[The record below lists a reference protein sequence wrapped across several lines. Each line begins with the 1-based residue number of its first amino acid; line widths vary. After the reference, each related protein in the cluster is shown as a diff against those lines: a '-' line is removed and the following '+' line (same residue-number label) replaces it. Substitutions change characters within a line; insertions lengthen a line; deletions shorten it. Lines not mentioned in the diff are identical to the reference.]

1 MNLRSIFTE
10 EQQRVLQRYYDS
22 GMTNQSKNCFGL
34 IIQCARETGLDF
46 NVVRT
51 WIGNKRRKL
60 NSTKYSLDDTPSTQ
74 GPAGNSM
81 VGKPDTPVKN
91 TSLVSPS
98 QSQQTILTSPCRNV
112 MVTGVFTSTHSAS
125 AQGLSHQKD
134 GHRCDIPKGLIHRPM
149 GRTIT
154 EIELQQHA
162 SSQRQSIS
170 KNSAIPVCEKM
181 TPGTRQLNV
190 HSPTST
196 VYSSSTKNY
205 SPAYVQSE
213 INRVQSASAKSVGGW
228 PKQQFNSTIAE
239 LSQCPR
245 KLSSEPPFSRSTSSC
260 SSDSKVNRGDTA
272 VSSLQIR
279 DVYSL
284 ASSEQ
289 SPRNRGDHA
298 FRNLR
303 QMESGCFSIAME
315 TGDVDEYAREE
326 ELASMSSELKNHPRV
341 SEANTPKEMECSNT
355 SLVTPARNI
364 STGSS
369 QVSARDVSGSVFY
382 RSGEFRAPGTTMTLY
397 GNASSSE
404 DSFNLRPPSSS
415 NQRLTP
421 SQTNYQ
427 VSGSG
432 LLPCLTGTSRKRTL
446 QDRTQFSESDL
457 AVLKKYWDVGM
468 TSLGSICREK
478 IEAVAMESNVDCEIV
493 KTWIGN
499 RRRKYRQLGIELPPA
514 RGGPAD
520 FSKLPESGSVSL
532 PVVKAEMTKVPENS
546 QDNEKNKEDVSLS
559 EGAPSELDQR
569 EEEEEEEEE
578 EDEEAAEENGDGES
592 VSDGSCSIPTLEKVK
607 LEVLDDDAVEMS
619 SCDRVTPEV
628 EQLQKLLT
636 FRNDKIRYL
645 ENELEKQEQKYL
657 HLQNFT
663 TSLVLAVKT
672 NDTEQQQMLL
682 MNLPPDTECNM
693 DSPGNREQ
701 S

>member
-1 MNLRSIFTE
+1 MRMGDCPQMNLRSIFTE

-60 NSTKYSLDDTPSTQ
+60 NSTKCSLEDPPSTQ
-74 GPAGNSM
+74 GPASNSTM
-81 VGKPDTPVKN
+81 GKSETPVKN
-91 TSLVSPS
+91 TSLASPS
-98 QSQQTILTSPCRNV
+98 QSQQTVLTSPCRNV

-125 AQGLSHQKD
+125 GQVLSQQKD
-134 GHRCDIPKGLIHRPM
+134 GHRCDIPKGLVHRPI

-154 EIELQQHA
+154 EMELQQHGT
-162 SSQRQSIS
+162 SQRQSVS
-170 KNSAIPVCEKM
+170 KNSAISICDKI
-181 TPGTRQLNV
+181 TPGSRSLNV

-196 VYSSSTKNY
+196 VYSCSTKNY
-205 SPAYVQSE
+205 SPAYIQTEV
-213 INRVQSASAKSVGGW
+213 NRVQSAATKSVGGW

-245 KLSSEPPFSRSTSSC
+245 KLTCDPSFSRSTFSC
-260 SSDSKVNRGDTA
+260 SSDSKVNRSTGDSA

-284 ASSEQ
+284 AGSEQ
-289 SPRNRGDHA
+289 CSKNRGDHS

-355 SLVTPARNI
+355 SLAIQAKNM

-369 QVSARDVSGSVFY
+369 QVSARDISGSVFY
-382 RSGEFRAPGTTMTLY
+382 HSGEFRAPGAKLTLY
-397 GNASSSE
+397 SNAASSE
-404 DSFNLRPPSSS
+404 DSFNLRLPSSS

-421 SQTNYQ
+421 NQSNYQ
-427 VSGSG
+427 VSGSV
-432 LLPCLTGTSRKRTL
+432 LLPCITGSSRKRT
-446 QDRTQFSESDL
+446 
-457 AVLKKYWDVGM
+457 
-468 TSLGSICREK
+468 
-478 IEAVAMESNVDCEIV
+478 
-493 KTWIGN
+493 TWIGN

-520 FSKLPESGSVSL
+520 FTKLPESSSPSL
-532 PVVKAEMTKVPENS
+532 LAIKAETSKVPENS
-546 QDNEKNKEDVSLS
+546 EDNEKSKEDVNFS
-559 EGAPSELDQR
+559 EGAPSELEQR
-569 EEEEEEEEE
+569 EDEDEEVEE
-578 EDEEAAEENGDGES
+578 EDDAAEENGDGES

-619 SCDRVTPEV
+619 SCDRVTPDG
-628 EQLQKLLT
+628 EQLQKQLT
-636 FRNDKIRYL
+636 LRNDKIKYL
-645 ENELEKQEQKYL
+645 ENELEKQKQKYL

-682 MNLPPDTECNM
+682 TNLPPDTECNL

>member
-1 MNLRSIFTE
+1 MRMGDCPQMNLRSIFTE

-60 NSTKYSLDDTPSTQ
+60 NSTKYSLEDPPSTQ
-74 GPAGNSM
+74 GPASNSTM
-81 VGKPDTPVKN
+81 GKSETPVKN

-98 QSQQTILTSPCRNV
+98 QSQQTVLTSPCRNV

-125 AQGLSHQKD
+125 GQVLSHQKD
-134 GHRCDIPKGLIHRPM
+134 GHRCDIPKGLVHRPI

-154 EIELQQHA
+154 EMELQQHA
-162 SSQRQSIS
+162 TSQRQSVS
-170 KNSAIPVCEKM
+170 KNSAISICEKI
-181 TPGTRQLNV
+181 TPGSRSLNV

-196 VYSSSTKNY
+196 VYSCSTKNY
-205 SPAYVQSE
+205 SPAYVQTE
-213 INRVQSASAKSVGGW
+213 INRVQSTATKSVGGW

-245 KLSSEPPFSRSTSSC
+245 KLTCEPSFSRSTSSC
-260 SSDSKVNRGDTA
+260 SSDSKVNRNTGDSA

-284 ASSEQ
+284 AGSEQ
-289 SPRNRGDHA
+289 CSKNRGDHA

-341 SEANTPKEMECSNT
+341 SEANTSKEMECSNT
-355 SLVTPARNI
+355 SLAIQARNI
-364 STGSS
+364 GTGSS
-369 QVSARDVSGSVFY
+369 QVSARDISGSAFY

-397 GNASSSE
+397 SNAASSE
-404 DSFNLRPPSSS
+404 DSFNLRLPSSS

-421 SQTNYQ
+421 TQSNYQ
-427 VSGSG
+427 VSGSV
-432 LLPCLTGTSRKRTL
+432 LLPCITGTSRKRTL

-457 AVLKKYWDVGM
+457 AILKKYWDVGM

-493 KTWIGN
+493 K
-499 RRRKYRQLGIELPPA
+499 
-514 RGGPAD
+514 
-520 FSKLPESGSVSL
+520 
-532 PVVKAEMTKVPENS
+532 
-546 QDNEKNKEDVSLS
+546 
-559 EGAPSELDQR
+559 
-569 EEEEEEEEE
+569 
-578 EDEEAAEENGDGES
+578 
-592 VSDGSCSIPTLEKVK
+592 K

-619 SCDRVTPEV
+619 SCDRVTPDG
-628 EQLQKLLT
+628 EQLQKQLT
-636 FRNDKIRYL
+636 LRNDKIRYL
-645 ENELEKQEQKYL
+645 ENELEKQKQKYL

-682 MNLPPDTECNM
+682 TNLPPDTECNL

>member
-1 MNLRSIFTE
+1 MGDCPQMNLRSIFTE

-60 NSTKYSLDDTPSTQ
+60 NSTKYSLDDAPSTQ

-81 VGKPDTPVKN
+81 VGKQDIPVKS
-91 TSLVSPS
+91 TSHVSPS

-125 AQGLSHQKD
+125 GQGLSHQKD
-134 GHRCDIPKGLIHRPM
+134 VHRCDIPKGLIPRPI

-154 EIELQQHA
+154 EMELQQHVC
-162 SSQRQSIS
+162 SQRQSIS
-170 KNSAIPVCEKM
+170 KTPAISICEKM
-181 TPGTRQLNV
+181 TPGSRQLNV

-205 SPAYVQSE
+205 SPAYVQTE
-213 INRVQSASAKSVGGW
+213 MNRVQSAAAKSVGGW
-228 PKQQFNSTIAE
+228 PKQQFNSNIAE

-245 KLSSEPPFSRSTSSC
+245 KLSSEPPFSRSTSS

-284 ASSEQ
+284 AGSEQ

-303 QMESGCFSIAME
+303 QAESGCFSIAME

-326 ELASMSSELKNHPRV
+326 ELASMSSELKNHPRI
-341 SEANTPKEMECSNT
+341 SEANTPKEMECSNA
-355 SLVTPARNI
+355 LVTPTRNI

-369 QVSARDVSGSVFY
+369 PVSARDVSGSVFF
-382 RSGEFRAPGTTMTLY
+382 RSGEFRTPGTTMTLY
-397 GNASSSE
+397 SNAASSE
-404 DSFNLRPPSSS
+404 DSFNLRLPSSS
-415 NQRLTP
+415 NQRPTP
-421 SQTNYQ
+421 NQSNYQ
-427 VSGSG
+427 VSGSV
-432 LLPCLTGTSRKRTL
+432 LLPCITGTSRKRT
-446 QDRTQFSESDL
+446 
-457 AVLKKYWDVGM
+457 
-468 TSLGSICREK
+468 
-478 IEAVAMESNVDCEIV
+478 
-493 KTWIGN
+493 TWIGN

-520 FSKLPESGSVSL
+520 FSKLPESGSALL
-532 PVVKAEMTKVPENS
+532 PVVKAETTKVPENS
-546 QDNEKNKEDVSLS
+546 EDNERNKEDVSLS
-559 EGAPSELDQR
+559 EGTSSELEQR
-569 EEEEEEEEE
+569 EEEEEEEEEE

-636 FRNDKIRYL
+636 FRNDKIQYL
-645 ENELEKQEQKYL
+645 ENELEKQKQKYL

-672 NDTEQQQMLL
+672 NDIEQQQMLL
-682 MNLPPDTECNM
+682 TNLPPDTECNM

>member
-1 MNLRSIFTE
+1 MGDCPQMNLRSIFTE

-60 NSTKYSLDDTPSTQ
+60 NSTKYSLDDAPSTQ

-81 VGKPDTPVKN
+81 VGKPDIPVKN
-91 TSLVSPS
+91 TSLVSPT
-98 QSQQTILTSPCRNV
+98 QSQQTILTSSSSSSCRNV
-112 MVTGVFTSTHSAS
+112 MVTGVFTSTHSTTG
-125 AQGLSHQKD
+125 QGLSHQKD
-134 GHRCDIPKGLIHRPM
+134 GHRCDIPKSLIHRPI

-154 EIELQQHA
+154 EMELQQHA
-162 SSQRQSIS
+162 CSQRQSIS
-170 KNSAIPVCEKM
+170 KNPAIPICEKM
-181 TPGTRQLNV
+181 TPGSRQLNV

-205 SPAYVQSE
+205 SPAYVHAE
-213 INRVQSASAKSVGGW
+213 INRVQSAAAKSVGGW
-228 PKQQFNSTIAE
+228 PKQFNSTVAE
-239 LSQCPR
+239 LPQCPR
-245 KLSSEPPFSRSTSSC
+245 KINSEPPFSRCTSS

-284 ASSEQ
+284 AGSEQ
-289 SPRNRGDHA
+289 SPRNRGDHV

-303 QMESGCFSIAME
+303 PVESGCFSIAME

-341 SEANTPKEMECSNT
+341 SEANAPKEMECSNT
-355 SLVTPARNI
+355 LVTPTRNI

-369 QVSARDVSGSVFY
+369 QVSARDVSGSVFF
-382 RSGEFRAPGTTMTLY
+382 RSGEFRTPGTTMTLY
-397 GNASSSE
+397 NNAASSE
-404 DSFNLRPPSSS
+404 DSFNLRLPTSS
-415 NQRLTP
+415 NQRLTS
-421 SQTNYQ
+421 SQNNYQ
-427 VSGSG
+427 VSGSV
-432 LLPCLTGTSRKRTL
+432 LLPCITGTSRKRT
-446 QDRTQFSESDL
+446 
-457 AVLKKYWDVGM
+457 
-468 TSLGSICREK
+468 
-478 IEAVAMESNVDCEIV
+478 
-493 KTWIGN
+493 TWIGN

-520 FSKLPESGSVSL
+520 FSKLPESGSALLSI
-532 PVVKAEMTKVPENS
+532 VKAETTKVPENS
-546 QDNEKNKEDVSLS
+546 EDNMRNKEDACLS
-559 EGAPSELDQR
+559 EGTPSELELR
-569 EEEEEEEEE
+569 EEEE
-578 EDEEAAEENGDGES
+578 EDEETAEENGDGES

-619 SCDRVTPEV
+619 SCDPVTPEV

-636 FRNDKIRYL
+636 YRNDKIKYL
-645 ENELEKQEQKYL
+645 ENELEKQKQKYL

-663 TSLVLAVKT
+663 TSLVLAVKM

-682 MNLPPDTECNM
+682 TNLPLDTECNM

>member
-1 MNLRSIFTE
+1 MGDCPQMNLRSIFTE

-60 NSTKYSLDDTPSTQ
+60 NSTKYSLDDAPSMQ

-81 VGKPDTPVKN
+81 VGKPDIPVKN
-91 TSLVSPS
+91 TSRVSPT
-98 QSQQTILTSPCRNV
+98 QSQQTILTSSSCRNV
-112 MVTGVFTSTHSAS
+112 MVTGVFTSTHSTS
-125 AQGLSHQKD
+125 GQGLSHQKD
-134 GHRCDIPKGLIHRPM
+134 GHRCDIPKSLIHRPI

-154 EIELQQHA
+154 EMELQQHA
-162 SSQRQSIS
+162 CSQRQSIS
-170 KNSAIPVCEKM
+170 KNPAIPICEKM
-181 TPGTRQLNV
+181 TPGSRQLNV

-205 SPAYVQSE
+205 SPAYVQAE
-213 INRVQSASAKSVGGW
+213 INRVQSAAAKSVGGW
-228 PKQQFNSTIAE
+228 PKQFNSTVAE
-239 LSQCPR
+239 VSQCPR
-245 KLSSEPPFSRSTSSC
+245 KINSETPFSRSTSS

-284 ASSEQ
+284 AGSEQ
-289 SPRNRGDHA
+289 SQRNRGEHA

-303 QMESGCFSIAME
+303 QVESGCFSIAME

-326 ELASMSSELKNHPRV
+326 ELASMSSEMKNHPRV
-341 SEANTPKEMECSNT
+341 SEANAPKEMECSNA
-355 SLVTPARNI
+355 LVTPTRNI

-369 QVSARDVSGSVFY
+369 QVSARDVSGSVFF
-382 RSGEFRAPGTTMTLY
+382 RSGEFRTPGTTMTLY
-397 GNASSSE
+397 NNAASSE
-404 DSFNLRPPSSS
+404 DSFNLRLPSSS
-415 NQRLTP
+415 NQRLTS
-421 SQTNYQ
+421 SQNNYQ
-427 VSGSG
+427 VSGSV
-432 LLPCLTGTSRKRTL
+432 LLPCITGTSRKRT
-446 QDRTQFSESDL
+446 
-457 AVLKKYWDVGM
+457 
-468 TSLGSICREK
+468 
-478 IEAVAMESNVDCEIV
+478 
-493 KTWIGN
+493 TWIGN

-520 FSKLPESGSVSL
+520 FSKLPESGSALLS
-532 PVVKAEMTKVPENS
+532 VVKAETTKVPES
-546 QDNEKNKEDVSLS
+546 SEDNVRNKEDASLS
-559 EGAPSELDQR
+559 EGTPSELELR
-569 EEEEEEEEE
+569 EEEEE
-578 EDEEAAEENGDGES
+578 EDEETAEENGDGES

-636 FRNDKIRYL
+636 YRNDKIKYL
-645 ENELEKQEQKYL
+645 ENELEKQKQKYL
-657 HLQNFT
+657 HLQSFT

-682 MNLPPDTECNM
+682 TNLPLDTECNM

>member
-1 MNLRSIFTE
+1 MGDCPQMNLRSIFTE

-60 NSTKYSLDDTPSTQ
+60 NSTKYSLDDAPSMQ

-81 VGKPDTPVKN
+81 VGKPDIPVKN
-91 TSLVSPS
+91 TSRVSPT
-98 QSQQTILTSPCRNV
+98 QSQQTILTSSSCRNV
-112 MVTGVFTSTHSAS
+112 MVTGVFTSTHSTS
-125 AQGLSHQKD
+125 GQGLSHQKD
-134 GHRCDIPKGLIHRPM
+134 GHRCDIPKSLIHRPI

-154 EIELQQHA
+154 EMELQQHA
-162 SSQRQSIS
+162 CSQRQSIS
-170 KNSAIPVCEKM
+170 KNPAIPICEKM
-181 TPGTRQLNV
+181 TPGSRQLNV

-205 SPAYVQSE
+205 SPAYVQAE
-213 INRVQSASAKSVGGW
+213 INRVQSAAAKSVGGW
-228 PKQQFNSTIAE
+228 PKQFNSTVAE
-239 LSQCPR
+239 VSQCPR
-245 KLSSEPPFSRSTSSC
+245 KINSETPFSRSTSS

-284 ASSEQ
+284 AGSEQ
-289 SPRNRGDHA
+289 SQRNRGEHA

-303 QMESGCFSIAME
+303 QVESGCFSIAME

-326 ELASMSSELKNHPRV
+326 ELASMSSEMKNHPRV
-341 SEANTPKEMECSNT
+341 SEANAPKEMECSNA
-355 SLVTPARNI
+355 LVTPTRNI

-369 QVSARDVSGSVFY
+369 QVSARDVSGSVFF
-382 RSGEFRAPGTTMTLY
+382 RSGEFRTPGTTMTLY
-397 GNASSSE
+397 NNAASSE
-404 DSFNLRPPSSS
+404 DSFNLRLPSSS
-415 NQRLTP
+415 NQRLTS
-421 SQTNYQ
+421 SQNNYQ
-427 VSGSG
+427 VSGSV
-432 LLPCLTGTSRKRTL
+432 LLPCITGTSRKRTL
-446 QDRTQFSESDL
+446 QDRTQFSETDL

-493 KTWIGN
+493 K
-499 RRRKYRQLGIELPPA
+499 
-514 RGGPAD
+514 
-520 FSKLPESGSVSL
+520 
-532 PVVKAEMTKVPENS
+532 
-546 QDNEKNKEDVSLS
+546 
-559 EGAPSELDQR
+559 
-569 EEEEEEEEE
+569 
-578 EDEEAAEENGDGES
+578 
-592 VSDGSCSIPTLEKVK
+592 K

-636 FRNDKIRYL
+636 YRNDKIKYL
-645 ENELEKQEQKYL
+645 ENELEKQKQKYL
-657 HLQNFT
+657 HLQSFT

-682 MNLPPDTECNM
+682 TNLPLDTECNM

>member
-1 MNLRSIFTE
+1 MRMGDCPQMNLRSIFTE

-60 NSTKYSLDDTPSTQ
+60 NSTKYSLEDPPSTQ
-74 GPAGNSM
+74 GPASTM
-81 VGKPDTPVKN
+81 GKSETPVKN

-98 QSQQTILTSPCRNV
+98 QSQQTVLTSPCRNV

-125 AQGLSHQKD
+125 GQVLSHQKD
-134 GHRCDIPKGLIHRPM
+134 GHRCDIPKGLVHRSI

-154 EIELQQHA
+154 EMELQQHA
-162 SSQRQSIS
+162 TSQRQSVS
-170 KNSAIPVCEKM
+170 KNSAVSICEKI
-181 TPGTRQLNV
+181 TPGSRSLNV

-196 VYSSSTKNY
+196 VYSCSTKNY
-205 SPAYVQSE
+205 SPAYVQTE
-213 INRVQSASAKSVGGW
+213 INRVQSAATKSVSGW
-228 PKQQFNSTIAE
+228 SKQQFNSTIAE

-245 KLSSEPPFSRSTSSC
+245 KLTCEPSFSRSTSSC
-260 SSDSKVNRGDTA
+260 LSDSKVNRNSGDSA

-284 ASSEQ
+284 AGSEQ
-289 SPRNRGDHA
+289 CSKNRGDHA

-341 SEANTPKEMECSNT
+341 SEANTSKEMECSNA
-355 SLVTPARNI
+355 SLAIQARNVG
-364 STGSS
+364 TGSS
-369 QVSARDVSGSVFY
+369 QVSARDTSGSTFY

-397 GNASSSE
+397 SNAVPAE
-404 DSFNLRPPSSS
+404 DSFNLRLPSSS
-415 NQRLTP
+415 NQRLNPTQ
-421 SQTNYQ
+421 SNYQ
-427 VSGSG
+427 VSGSV
-432 LLPCLTGTSRKRTL
+432 LLPCITGTSRKRTL

-457 AVLKKYWDVGM
+457 AILKKYWDVGM

-493 KTWIGN
+493 K
-499 RRRKYRQLGIELPPA
+499 
-514 RGGPAD
+514 
-520 FSKLPESGSVSL
+520 
-532 PVVKAEMTKVPENS
+532 
-546 QDNEKNKEDVSLS
+546 
-559 EGAPSELDQR
+559 
-569 EEEEEEEEE
+569 
-578 EDEEAAEENGDGES
+578 
-592 VSDGSCSIPTLEKVK
+592 K
-607 LEVLDDDAVEMS
+607 LEVLDDDAAEMS
-619 SCDRVTPEV
+619 SCDRVTPDG
-628 EQLQKLLT
+628 EQLQKQLSL
-636 FRNDKIRYL
+636 RNDKIRYL
-645 ENELEKQEQKYL
+645 ENELEKQKQKYL

-682 MNLPPDTECNM
+682 TNLPPDTECNL

>member
-1 MNLRSIFTE
+1 MRMGDCPQMNLRSIFTE

-60 NSTKYSLDDTPSTQ
+60 NSTKYSLEDPPSTQ
-74 GPAGNSM
+74 GPASTM
-81 VGKPDTPVKN
+81 GKSETPVKN

-98 QSQQTILTSPCRNV
+98 QSQQTVLTSPCRNV

-125 AQGLSHQKD
+125 GQVLSHQKD
-134 GHRCDIPKGLIHRPM
+134 GHRCDIPKGLVHRSI

-154 EIELQQHA
+154 EMELQQHA
-162 SSQRQSIS
+162 TSQRQSVS
-170 KNSAIPVCEKM
+170 KNSAVSICEKI
-181 TPGTRQLNV
+181 TPGSRSLNV

-196 VYSSSTKNY
+196 VYSCSTKNY
-205 SPAYVQSE
+205 SPAYVQTE
-213 INRVQSASAKSVGGW
+213 INRVQSAATKSVSGW
-228 PKQQFNSTIAE
+228 SKQQFNSTIAE

-245 KLSSEPPFSRSTSSC
+245 KLTCEPSFSRSTSSC
-260 SSDSKVNRGDTA
+260 LSDSKVNRNSGDSA

-284 ASSEQ
+284 AGSEQ
-289 SPRNRGDHA
+289 CSKNRGDHA

-341 SEANTPKEMECSNT
+341 SEANTSKEMECSNA
-355 SLVTPARNI
+355 SLAIQARNVG
-364 STGSS
+364 TGSS
-369 QVSARDVSGSVFY
+369 QVSARDTSGSTFY

-397 GNASSSE
+397 SNAVPAE
-404 DSFNLRPPSSS
+404 DSFNLRLPSSS
-415 NQRLTP
+415 NQRLNPTQ
-421 SQTNYQ
+421 SNYQ
-427 VSGSG
+427 VSGSV
-432 LLPCLTGTSRKRTL
+432 LLPCITGTSRKRT
-446 QDRTQFSESDL
+446 
-457 AVLKKYWDVGM
+457 
-468 TSLGSICREK
+468 
-478 IEAVAMESNVDCEIV
+478 
-493 KTWIGN
+493 TWIGN

-520 FSKLPESGSVSL
+520 FSKLPESSSPSL
-532 PVVKAEMTKVPENS
+532 PAVKAETSKVPENS
-546 QDNEKNKEDVSLS
+546 EDNEKNKEDVSFS
-559 EGAPSELDQR
+559 EGAPSELEQR
-569 EEEEEEEEE
+569 EEE
-578 EDEEAAEENGDGES
+578 EDEEAEEEDDAAEENGDGES

-607 LEVLDDDAVEMS
+607 LEVLDDDAAEMS
-619 SCDRVTPEV
+619 SCDRVTPDG
-628 EQLQKLLT
+628 EQLQKQLSL
-636 FRNDKIRYL
+636 RNDKIRYL
-645 ENELEKQEQKYL
+645 ENELEKQKQKYL

-682 MNLPPDTECNM
+682 TNLPPDTECNL

>member
-60 NSTKYSLDDTPSTQ
+60 NSTKYSLEDPPSTQ
-74 GPAGNSM
+74 GPASNSTM
-81 VGKPDTPVKN
+81 GKSETPVKN
-91 TSLVSPS
+91 TSLASPS
-98 QSQQTILTSPCRNV
+98 QSQQTVLTSPCRNV

-125 AQGLSHQKD
+125 GQVLSQQKD
-134 GHRCDIPKGLIHRPM
+134 GHRCDIPKGLVHRPI

-154 EIELQQHA
+154 EMELQQHGT
-162 SSQRQSIS
+162 SQRQSVS
-170 KNSAIPVCEKM
+170 KNSAISICDKI
-181 TPGTRQLNV
+181 TPGSRSLNV

-196 VYSSSTKNY
+196 VYSCSTKNY
-205 SPAYVQSE
+205 SPAYIQTEV
-213 INRVQSASAKSVGGW
+213 NRVQSAATKSVGGW

-245 KLSSEPPFSRSTSSC
+245 KLTCDPSFSRSTSSC
-260 SSDSKVNRGDTA
+260 SSDSKVNRSTGDSA

-284 ASSEQ
+284 AGSEQ
-289 SPRNRGDHA
+289 CPKNRGDHS

-355 SLVTPARNI
+355 SLAIQARNM

-369 QVSARDVSGSVFY
+369 QVSARDISGSVFY
-382 RSGEFRAPGTTMTLY
+382 HSGEFRAPGAKLTLY
-397 GNASSSE
+397 SNAASSE
-404 DSFNLRPPSSS
+404 DSFNLRLPSSS

-421 SQTNYQ
+421 NQSNYQ
-427 VSGSG
+427 VSGSV
-432 LLPCLTGTSRKRTL
+432 LLPCITGSSRKRT
-446 QDRTQFSESDL
+446 
-457 AVLKKYWDVGM
+457 
-468 TSLGSICREK
+468 
-478 IEAVAMESNVDCEIV
+478 
-493 KTWIGN
+493 TWIGN

-520 FSKLPESGSVSL
+520 FSKLPESSSPSL
-532 PVVKAEMTKVPENS
+532 LAIKAETSKVPENS
-546 QDNEKNKEDVSLS
+546 EDNEKSKEDVNFS
-559 EGAPSELDQR
+559 EGAPSESEQR
-569 EEEEEEEEE
+569 EDEDEEVEE
-578 EDEEAAEENGDGES
+578 EDDAAEENGDGES

-619 SCDRVTPEV
+619 SCDRVTPDG
-628 EQLQKLLT
+628 EQLQKQLT
-636 FRNDKIRYL
+636 LRNDKIKYL
-645 ENELEKQEQKYL
+645 ENELEKQKQKYL

-682 MNLPPDTECNM
+682 TNLPPDTECNL

>member
-1 MNLRSIFTE
+1 MGDCPQMNLRSIFTE

-60 NSTKYSLDDTPSTQ
+60 NSTKYSLDDAPSTQ

-81 VGKPDTPVKN
+81 VGKQDIPVKS
-91 TSLVSPS
+91 TSHVSPS

-125 AQGLSHQKD
+125 GQGLSHQKD
-134 GHRCDIPKGLIHRPM
+134 VHRCDIPKGLIPRPI

-154 EIELQQHA
+154 EMELQQHVC
-162 SSQRQSIS
+162 SQRQSIS
-170 KNSAIPVCEKM
+170 KTPAISICEKM
-181 TPGTRQLNV
+181 TPGSRQLNV

-205 SPAYVQSE
+205 SPAYVQTE
-213 INRVQSASAKSVGGW
+213 MNRVQSAAAKSVGGW
-228 PKQQFNSTIAE
+228 PKQQFNSNIAE

-245 KLSSEPPFSRSTSSC
+245 KLSSEPPFSRSTSS

-284 ASSEQ
+284 AGSEQ

-303 QMESGCFSIAME
+303 QAESGCFSIAME

-326 ELASMSSELKNHPRV
+326 ELASMSSELKNHPRI
-341 SEANTPKEMECSNT
+341 SEANTPKEMECSNA
-355 SLVTPARNI
+355 LVTPTRNI

-369 QVSARDVSGSVFY
+369 PVSARDVSGSVFF
-382 RSGEFRAPGTTMTLY
+382 RSGEFRTPGTTMTLY
-397 GNASSSE
+397 SNAASSE
-404 DSFNLRPPSSS
+404 DSFNLRLPSSS
-415 NQRLTP
+415 NQRPTP
-421 SQTNYQ
+421 NQSNYQ
-427 VSGSG
+427 VSGSV
-432 LLPCLTGTSRKRTL
+432 LLPCITGTSRKRTL

-520 FSKLPESGSVSL
+520 FSKLPESGSALL
-532 PVVKAEMTKVPENS
+532 PVVKAETTKVPENS
-546 QDNEKNKEDVSLS
+546 EDNERNKEDVSLS
-559 EGAPSELDQR
+559 EGTSSELEQR
-569 EEEEEEEEE
+569 EEEEEEEEEE

-592 VSDGSCSIPTLEKVK
+592 VSDGSCSIPTLEKV
-607 LEVLDDDAVEMS
+607 
-619 SCDRVTPEV
+619 
-628 EQLQKLLT
+628 
-636 FRNDKIRYL
+636 NDKIQYL
-645 ENELEKQEQKYL
+645 ENELEKQKQKYL

-672 NDTEQQQMLL
+672 NDIEQQQMLL
-682 MNLPPDTECNM
+682 TNLPPDTECNM

>member
-1 MNLRSIFTE
+1 MGHNLLSMLCIIFEEFLSCADFWMHKCTDLMMNLRSIFTE

-60 NSTKYSLDDTPSTQ
+60 NSTKYSLEDPPSTQ
-74 GPAGNSM
+74 GPASNSTM
-81 VGKPDTPVKN
+81 GKSETPVKN
-91 TSLVSPS
+91 TSLASPS
-98 QSQQTILTSPCRNV
+98 QSQQTVLTSPCRNV

-125 AQGLSHQKD
+125 GQVLSQQKD
-134 GHRCDIPKGLIHRPM
+134 GHRCDIPKGLVHRPI

-154 EIELQQHA
+154 EMELQQHGT
-162 SSQRQSIS
+162 SQRQSVS
-170 KNSAIPVCEKM
+170 KNSAISICDKI
-181 TPGTRQLNV
+181 TPGSRSLNV

-196 VYSSSTKNY
+196 VYSCSTKNY
-205 SPAYVQSE
+205 SPAYIQTEV
-213 INRVQSASAKSVGGW
+213 NRVQSAATKSVGW

-245 KLSSEPPFSRSTSSC
+245 KLTCDPSFSRSTSSC
-260 SSDSKVNRGDTA
+260 SSDSKVNRSTGDSA

-284 ASSEQ
+284 AGSEQ
-289 SPRNRGDHA
+289 CPKNRGDHS

-355 SLVTPARNI
+355 SLAIQARNM

-369 QVSARDVSGSVFY
+369 QVSARDISGSVFY
-382 RSGEFRAPGTTMTLY
+382 HSGEFRTPGAKLTLY
-397 GNASSSE
+397 SNAASSE
-404 DSFNLRPPSSS
+404 DSFNLRLPSSS

-421 SQTNYQ
+421 NQSNYQ
-427 VSGSG
+427 VSGSV
-432 LLPCLTGTSRKRTL
+432 LLPCITGSSRKRT
-446 QDRTQFSESDL
+446 
-457 AVLKKYWDVGM
+457 
-468 TSLGSICREK
+468 
-478 IEAVAMESNVDCEIV
+478 
-493 KTWIGN
+493 TWIGN

-520 FSKLPESGSVSL
+520 FSKLPESSSPSL
-532 PVVKAEMTKVPENS
+532 LAIKAETSKVPENS
-546 QDNEKNKEDVSLS
+546 EDNEKSKEDVNFS
-559 EGAPSELDQR
+559 EGAPSELEQR
-569 EEEEEEEEE
+569 EDEDEEVEE
-578 EDEEAAEENGDGES
+578 EDDAAEENGDGES

-619 SCDRVTPEV
+619 SCDRVTPDG
-628 EQLQKLLT
+628 EQLQKQLT
-636 FRNDKIRYL
+636 LRNDKIKYL
-645 ENELEKQEQKYL
+645 ENELEKQKQKYL

-682 MNLPPDTECNM
+682 TNLPPDTECNL

>member
-1 MNLRSIFTE
+1 MGDCPQMNLRSIFTE

-60 NSTKYSLDDTPSTQ
+60 NSTKYSLDDAPSMQ

-81 VGKPDTPVKN
+81 VGKPDIPVKN
-91 TSLVSPS
+91 TSRVSPT
-98 QSQQTILTSPCRNV
+98 QSQQTILTSSSCRNV
-112 MVTGVFTSTHSAS
+112 MVTGVFTSTHSTS
-125 AQGLSHQKD
+125 GQGLSHQKD
-134 GHRCDIPKGLIHRPM
+134 GHRCDIPKSLIHRPI

-154 EIELQQHA
+154 EMELQQHA
-162 SSQRQSIS
+162 CSQRQSIS
-170 KNSAIPVCEKM
+170 KNPAIPICEKM
-181 TPGTRQLNV
+181 TPGSRQLNV

-205 SPAYVQSE
+205 SPAYVQAE
-213 INRVQSASAKSVGGW
+213 INRVQSAAAKSVGGW
-228 PKQQFNSTIAE
+228 PKQFNSTVAE
-239 LSQCPR
+239 VSQCPR
-245 KLSSEPPFSRSTSSC
+245 KINSETPFSRSTSS

-284 ASSEQ
+284 AGSEQ
-289 SPRNRGDHA
+289 SQRNRGEHA

-303 QMESGCFSIAME
+303 QVESGCFSIAME

-326 ELASMSSELKNHPRV
+326 ELASMSSEMKNHPRV
-341 SEANTPKEMECSNT
+341 SEANAPKEMECSNA
-355 SLVTPARNI
+355 LVTPTRNI

-369 QVSARDVSGSVFY
+369 QVSARDVSGSVFF
-382 RSGEFRAPGTTMTLY
+382 RSGEFRTPGTTMTLY
-397 GNASSSE
+397 NNAASSE
-404 DSFNLRPPSSS
+404 DSFNLRLPSSS
-415 NQRLTP
+415 NQRLTS
-421 SQTNYQ
+421 SQNNYQ
-427 VSGSG
+427 
-432 LLPCLTGTSRKRTL
+432 L
-446 QDRTQFSESDL
+446 QDRTQFSETDL

-493 KTWIGN
+493 K
-499 RRRKYRQLGIELPPA
+499 
-514 RGGPAD
+514 
-520 FSKLPESGSVSL
+520 
-532 PVVKAEMTKVPENS
+532 
-546 QDNEKNKEDVSLS
+546 
-559 EGAPSELDQR
+559 
-569 EEEEEEEEE
+569 
-578 EDEEAAEENGDGES
+578 
-592 VSDGSCSIPTLEKVK
+592 K

-636 FRNDKIRYL
+636 YRNDKIKYL
-645 ENELEKQEQKYL
+645 ENELEKQKQKYL
-657 HLQNFT
+657 HLQSFT

-682 MNLPPDTECNM
+682 TNLPLDTECNM

>member
-1 MNLRSIFTE
+1 
-10 EQQRVLQRYYDS
+10 
-22 GMTNQSKNCFGL
+22 
-34 IIQCARETGLDF
+34 
-46 NVVRT
+46 
-51 WIGNKRRKL
+51 
-60 NSTKYSLDDTPSTQ
+60 
-74 GPAGNSM
+74 M
-81 VGKPDTPVKN
+81 VGKQDIPVKS
-91 TSLVSPS
+91 TSHVSPS

-125 AQGLSHQKD
+125 GQGLSHQKD
-134 GHRCDIPKGLIHRPM
+134 VHRCDIPKGLIPRPI

-154 EIELQQHA
+154 EMELQQHVC
-162 SSQRQSIS
+162 SQRQSIS
-170 KNSAIPVCEKM
+170 KTPAISICEKM
-181 TPGTRQLNV
+181 TPGSRQLNV

-205 SPAYVQSE
+205 SPAYVQTE
-213 INRVQSASAKSVGGW
+213 MNRVQSAAAKSVGGW
-228 PKQQFNSTIAE
+228 PKQQFNSNIAE

-245 KLSSEPPFSRSTSSC
+245 KLSSEPPFSRSTSS

-284 ASSEQ
+284 AGSEQ

-303 QMESGCFSIAME
+303 QAESGCFSIAME

-326 ELASMSSELKNHPRV
+326 ELASMSSELKNHPRI
-341 SEANTPKEMECSNT
+341 SEANTPKEMECSNA
-355 SLVTPARNI
+355 LVTPTRNI

-369 QVSARDVSGSVFY
+369 PVSARDVSGSVFF
-382 RSGEFRAPGTTMTLY
+382 RSGEFRTPGTTMTLY
-397 GNASSSE
+397 SNAASSE
-404 DSFNLRPPSSS
+404 DSFNLRLPSSS
-415 NQRLTP
+415 NQRPTP
-421 SQTNYQ
+421 NQSNYQ
-427 VSGSG
+427 VSGSV
-432 LLPCLTGTSRKRTL
+432 LLPCITGTSRKRT
-446 QDRTQFSESDL
+446 
-457 AVLKKYWDVGM
+457 
-468 TSLGSICREK
+468 
-478 IEAVAMESNVDCEIV
+478 
-493 KTWIGN
+493 TWIGN

-520 FSKLPESGSVSL
+520 FSKLPESGSALL
-532 PVVKAEMTKVPENS
+532 PVVKAETTKVPENS
-546 QDNEKNKEDVSLS
+546 EDNERNKEDVSLS
-559 EGAPSELDQR
+559 EGTSSELEQR
-569 EEEEEEEEE
+569 EEEEEEEEEE

-636 FRNDKIRYL
+636 FRNDKIQYL
-645 ENELEKQEQKYL
+645 ENELEKQKQKYL

-672 NDTEQQQMLL
+672 NDIEQQQMLL
-682 MNLPPDTECNM
+682 TNLPPDTECNM

>member
-1 MNLRSIFTE
+1 MGDCPQMNLRSIFTE

-60 NSTKYSLDDTPSTQ
+60 NSTKYSLDDAPSTQ

-81 VGKPDTPVKN
+81 VGKQDIPVKS
-91 TSLVSPS
+91 TSHVSPS

-125 AQGLSHQKD
+125 GQGLSHQKD
-134 GHRCDIPKGLIHRPM
+134 VHRCDIPKGLIPRPI

-154 EIELQQHA
+154 EMELQQHVC
-162 SSQRQSIS
+162 SQRQSIS
-170 KNSAIPVCEKM
+170 KTPAISICEKM
-181 TPGTRQLNV
+181 TPGSRQLNV

-205 SPAYVQSE
+205 SPAYVQTE
-213 INRVQSASAKSVGGW
+213 MNRVQSAAAKSVGGW
-228 PKQQFNSTIAE
+228 PKQQFNSNIAE

-245 KLSSEPPFSRSTSSC
+245 KLSSEPPFSRSTSS

-284 ASSEQ
+284 AGSEQ

-303 QMESGCFSIAME
+303 QAESGCFSIAME

-326 ELASMSSELKNHPRV
+326 ELASMSSELKNHPRI
-341 SEANTPKEMECSNT
+341 SEANTPKEMECSNA
-355 SLVTPARNI
+355 LVTPTRNI

-369 QVSARDVSGSVFY
+369 PVSARDVSGSVFF
-382 RSGEFRAPGTTMTLY
+382 RSGEFRTPGTTMTLY
-397 GNASSSE
+397 SNAASSE
-404 DSFNLRPPSSS
+404 DSFNLRLPSSS
-415 NQRLTP
+415 NQRPTP
-421 SQTNYQ
+421 NQSNYQ
-427 VSGSG
+427 VSGSV
-432 LLPCLTGTSRKRTL
+432 LLPCITGTSRKRT
-446 QDRTQFSESDL
+446 
-457 AVLKKYWDVGM
+457 
-468 TSLGSICREK
+468 
-478 IEAVAMESNVDCEIV
+478 
-493 KTWIGN
+493 TWIGN

-520 FSKLPESGSVSL
+520 FSKLPESGSALL
-532 PVVKAEMTKVPENS
+532 PVVKAETTKVPENS
-546 QDNEKNKEDVSLS
+546 EDNERNKEDVSLS
-559 EGAPSELDQR
+559 EGTSSELEQR
-569 EEEEEEEEE
+569 EEEEEEEEEE

-592 VSDGSCSIPTLEKVK
+592 VSDGSCSIPTLEKV
-607 LEVLDDDAVEMS
+607 
-619 SCDRVTPEV
+619 
-628 EQLQKLLT
+628 
-636 FRNDKIRYL
+636 NDKIQYL
-645 ENELEKQEQKYL
+645 ENELEKQKQKYL

-672 NDTEQQQMLL
+672 NDIEQQQMLL
-682 MNLPPDTECNM
+682 TNLPPDTECNM

>member
-60 NSTKYSLDDTPSTQ
+60 NSTKYSLDDAPSMQ

-81 VGKPDTPVKN
+81 VGKPDIPVKN
-91 TSLVSPS
+91 TSRVSPT
-98 QSQQTILTSPCRNV
+98 QSQQTILTSSSCRNV
-112 MVTGVFTSTHSAS
+112 MVTGVFTSTHSTS
-125 AQGLSHQKD
+125 GQGLSHQKD
-134 GHRCDIPKGLIHRPM
+134 GHRCDIPKSLIHRPI

-154 EIELQQHA
+154 EMELQQHA
-162 SSQRQSIS
+162 CSQRQSIS
-170 KNSAIPVCEKM
+170 KNPAIPICEKM
-181 TPGTRQLNV
+181 TPGSRQLNV

-205 SPAYVQSE
+205 SPAYVQAE
-213 INRVQSASAKSVGGW
+213 INRVQSAAAKSVGGW
-228 PKQQFNSTIAE
+228 PKQFNSTVAE
-239 LSQCPR
+239 VSQCPR
-245 KLSSEPPFSRSTSSC
+245 KINSETPFSRSTSS

-284 ASSEQ
+284 AGSEQ
-289 SPRNRGDHA
+289 SQRNRGEHA

-303 QMESGCFSIAME
+303 QVESGCFSIAME

-326 ELASMSSELKNHPRV
+326 ELASMSSEMKNHPRV
-341 SEANTPKEMECSNT
+341 SEANAPKEMECSNA
-355 SLVTPARNI
+355 LVTPTRNI

-369 QVSARDVSGSVFY
+369 QVSARDVSGSVFF
-382 RSGEFRAPGTTMTLY
+382 RSGEFRTPGTTMTLY
-397 GNASSSE
+397 NNAASSE
-404 DSFNLRPPSSS
+404 DSFNLRLPSSS
-415 NQRLTP
+415 NQRLTS
-421 SQTNYQ
+421 SQNNYQ
-427 VSGSG
+427 VSGSV
-432 LLPCLTGTSRKRTL
+432 LLPCITGTSRKRTL
-446 QDRTQFSESDL
+446 QDRTQFSETDL

-520 FSKLPESGSVSL
+520 FSKLPESGSALLS
-532 PVVKAEMTKVPENS
+532 VVKAETTKVPES
-546 QDNEKNKEDVSLS
+546 SEDNVRNKEDASLS
-559 EGAPSELDQR
+559 EGTPSELELR
-569 EEEEEEEEE
+569 EEEEE
-578 EDEEAAEENGDGES
+578 EDEETAEENGDGES

-636 FRNDKIRYL
+636 YRNDKIKYL
-645 ENELEKQEQKYL
+645 ENELEKQKQKYL
-657 HLQNFT
+657 HLQSFT

-682 MNLPPDTECNM
+682 TNLPLDTECNM

>member
-1 MNLRSIFTE
+1 MGDCP
-10 EQQRVLQRYYDS
+10 Q
-22 GMTNQSKNCFGL
+22 
-34 IIQCARETGLDF
+34 
-46 NVVRT
+46 T

-60 NSTKYSLDDTPSTQ
+60 NSTKYSLDDAPSTQ

-81 VGKPDTPVKN
+81 VGKQDIPVKS
-91 TSLVSPS
+91 TSHVSPS

-125 AQGLSHQKD
+125 GQGLSHQKD
-134 GHRCDIPKGLIHRPM
+134 VHRCDIPKGLIPRPI

-154 EIELQQHA
+154 EMELQQHVC
-162 SSQRQSIS
+162 SQRQSIS
-170 KNSAIPVCEKM
+170 KTPAISICEKM
-181 TPGTRQLNV
+181 TPGSRQLNV

-205 SPAYVQSE
+205 SPAYVQTE
-213 INRVQSASAKSVGGW
+213 MNRVQSAAAKSVGGW
-228 PKQQFNSTIAE
+228 PKQQFNSNIAE

-245 KLSSEPPFSRSTSSC
+245 KLSSEPPFSRSTSS

-284 ASSEQ
+284 AGSEQ

-303 QMESGCFSIAME
+303 QAESGCFSIAME

-326 ELASMSSELKNHPRV
+326 ELASMSSELKNHPRI
-341 SEANTPKEMECSNT
+341 SEANTPKEMECSNA
-355 SLVTPARNI
+355 LVTPTRNI

-369 QVSARDVSGSVFY
+369 PVSARDVSGSVFF
-382 RSGEFRAPGTTMTLY
+382 RSGEFRTPGTTMTLY
-397 GNASSSE
+397 SNAASSE
-404 DSFNLRPPSSS
+404 DSFNLRLPSSS
-415 NQRLTP
+415 NQRPTP
-421 SQTNYQ
+421 NQSNYQ
-427 VSGSG
+427 VSGSV
-432 LLPCLTGTSRKRTL
+432 LLPCITGTSRKRT
-446 QDRTQFSESDL
+446 
-457 AVLKKYWDVGM
+457 
-468 TSLGSICREK
+468 
-478 IEAVAMESNVDCEIV
+478 
-493 KTWIGN
+493 TWIGN

-520 FSKLPESGSVSL
+520 FSKLPESGSALL
-532 PVVKAEMTKVPENS
+532 PVVKAETTKVPENS
-546 QDNEKNKEDVSLS
+546 EDNERNKEDVSLS
-559 EGAPSELDQR
+559 EGTSSELEQR
-569 EEEEEEEEE
+569 EEEEEEEEEE

-636 FRNDKIRYL
+636 FRNDKIQYL
-645 ENELEKQEQKYL
+645 ENELEKQKQKYL

-672 NDTEQQQMLL
+672 NDIEQQQMLL
-682 MNLPPDTECNM
+682 TNLPPDTECNM

>member
-1 MNLRSIFTE
+1 MRMGDCPQMNLRSIFTE

-60 NSTKYSLDDTPSTQ
+60 NSTKYSLEDPPSTQ
-74 GPAGNSM
+74 GPASNSTM
-81 VGKPDTPVKN
+81 GKSETPVKN

-98 QSQQTILTSPCRNV
+98 QSQQTVLTSPCRNV

-125 AQGLSHQKD
+125 GQVLSHQKD
-134 GHRCDIPKGLIHRPM
+134 GHRCDIPKGLVHRPI

-154 EIELQQHA
+154 EMELQQHA
-162 SSQRQSIS
+162 TSQRQSVS
-170 KNSAIPVCEKM
+170 KNSAISICEKI
-181 TPGTRQLNV
+181 TPGSRSLNV

-196 VYSSSTKNY
+196 VYSCSTKNY
-205 SPAYVQSE
+205 SPAYVQTE
-213 INRVQSASAKSVGGW
+213 INRVQSTATKSVGGW

-245 KLSSEPPFSRSTSSC
+245 KLTCEPSFSRSTSSC
-260 SSDSKVNRGDTA
+260 SSDSKVNRNTGDSA

-284 ASSEQ
+284 AGSEQ
-289 SPRNRGDHA
+289 CSKNRGDHA

-341 SEANTPKEMECSNT
+341 SEANTSKEMECSNT
-355 SLVTPARNI
+355 SLAIQARNI
-364 STGSS
+364 GTGSS
-369 QVSARDVSGSVFY
+369 QVSARDISGSAFY

-397 GNASSSE
+397 SNAASSE
-404 DSFNLRPPSSS
+404 DSFNLRLPSSS

-421 SQTNYQ
+421 TQSNYQ
-427 VSGSG
+427 VSGSV
-432 LLPCLTGTSRKRTL
+432 LLPCITGTSRKRT
-446 QDRTQFSESDL
+446 
-457 AVLKKYWDVGM
+457 
-468 TSLGSICREK
+468 
-478 IEAVAMESNVDCEIV
+478 
-493 KTWIGN
+493 TWIGN

-520 FSKLPESGSVSL
+520 FSKLPESSSPSL
-532 PVVKAEMTKVPENS
+532 PAVKAETSKLPENS
-546 QDNEKNKEDVSLS
+546 EDNEKNKEDVSFS
-559 EGAPSELDQR
+559 EGAPSELEQR
-569 EEEEEEEEE
+569 EEE
-578 EDEEAAEENGDGES
+578 EDEEAEEEEDAAEENGDGES

-619 SCDRVTPEV
+619 SCDRVTPDG
-628 EQLQKLLT
+628 EQLQKQLT
-636 FRNDKIRYL
+636 LRNDKIRYL
-645 ENELEKQEQKYL
+645 ENELEKQKQKYL

-682 MNLPPDTECNM
+682 TNLPPDTECNL

>member
-1 MNLRSIFTE
+1 MGDCPQMNLRSIFTE

-134 GHRCDIPKGLIHRPM
+134 GHRCDVPKGLIHRPM

-170 KNSAIPVCEKM
+170 KNSAIPICEKM
-181 TPGTRQLNV
+181 TPGSRQLNV

-213 INRVQSASAKSVGGW
+213 INRVQSAAAKSVGGW

-284 ASSEQ
+284 AGSEQ

-341 SEANTPKEMECSNT
+341 SEANIPKEMECSNT

-421 SQTNYQ
+421 SQSNYQ

-432 LLPCLTGTSRKRTL
+432 LLPCLTGTSRKRT
-446 QDRTQFSESDL
+446 
-457 AVLKKYWDVGM
+457 
-468 TSLGSICREK
+468 
-478 IEAVAMESNVDCEIV
+478 
-493 KTWIGN
+493 TWIGN

-520 FSKLPESGSVSL
+520 FSKLPESGSASL

-569 EEEEEEEEE
+569 EEEEEEEE

-645 ENELEKQEQKYL
+645 ENELEKQKQKYL